1 MNKKLMAVAVAGA
14 LAAPAA
20 VFAQA
25 SNVQIYGKLNLG
37 LDNYS
42 ATGSTA
48 GAAGDFKSRYR
59 VYDSSS
65 RLGFRGTENLGG
77 GLNAVFLMESGVAVD
92 TGAATSQN
100 GGASSSAG
108 ILSSRLG
115 HVGLQ
120 GGWGLFTFGKSNVW
134 WTSGTQDLAEALW
147 VNVGGPGISTG
158 TFGRGMAVGVTRVS
172 NTMQYTSPVMGGMN
186 AVVSYSPN
194 RQEPVQANAN
204 ADGKLWGVTLQGT
217 WGQFAGGLDWV
228 KDQANSPAVGSQKAT
243 TGTKL
248 RGGWT
253 YRPGASVN
261 LLWVRSKLTNGG
273 AAPIQGGVVDAT
285 ASSLQQDGWII
296 NWDHLFGNV
305 RALAQW
311 GKMNNITGCQIAGAC
326 NNTNMTGYFVG
337 ANYLFSKRTWMYL
350 TYGQIRNASNYNQD
364 YIGSGLTAATGP
376 GPGGLGVA
384 SLGADPRLVAIGMIH
399 NF

>member
-42 ATGSTA
+42 ATGSAA
-48 GAAGDFKSRYR
+48 GAAGDLKRRTR

-92 TGAATSQN
+92 TGAALGQN
-100 GGASSSAG
+100 GGATTSAG
-108 ILSSRLG
+108 TLSSRVG

-120 GGWGLFTFGKSNVW
+120 GGWGLLTFGKSNVW
-134 WTSGTQDLAEALW
+134 WGNGTQDLSALAYI
-147 VNVGGPGISTG
+147 NASPGITTG
-158 TFGRGMAVGVTRVS
+158 TIGRGMGVGVTRVS
-172 NTMQYTSPVMGGMN
+172 NVVQYTSPVMGGMN
-186 AVVSYSPN
+186 AVVSYSPG

-253 YRPGASVN
+253 YQPGASIN

-285 ASSLQQDGWII
+285 ASSLEQDGWVI

-305 RALAQW
+305 RALAHW
-311 GKMNNITGCQIAGAC
+311 GKLNNISGCQIAGRC
-326 NNTNMTGYFVG
+326 DNTSMTGYMLA

-350 TYGQIRNASNYNQD
+350 SYVQIRNDSNYNQD
-364 YIGSGLTAATGP
+364 FVGGGYTAAA
-376 GPGGLGVA
+376 GGLGLA
-384 SLGADPRLVAIGMIH
+384 SLGADPRAVAIGMIH

>member
-42 ATGSTA
+42 ATGSAA

-65 RLGFRGTENLGG
+65 RLGFRGTEDLGG
-77 GLNAVFLMESGVAVD
+77 GLKAVFLMESGVAVD
-92 TGAATSQN
+92 TGTATTQS
-100 GGASSSAG
+100 GGATPTAG
-108 ILSSRLG
+108 TLSSRLG

-120 GGWGLFTFGKSNVW
+120 GGWGMFTFGKSHVFWGN
-134 WTSGTQDLAEALW
+134 GTQDLSAA
-147 VNVGGPGISTG
+147 VYINTSPGISTG
-158 TFGRGMAVGVTRVS
+158 TFGRGMGVGVTRLS
-172 NTMQYTSPVMGGMN
+172 NTTQYTSPVMGGMN
-186 AVVSYSPN
+186 AVISYSPG
-194 RQEPVQANAN
+194 RQEAQGVNLK
-204 ADGKLWGVTLQGT
+204 ADGKLWGLTLQGT
-217 WGQFAGGLDWV
+217 WGRFAGGLDWV
-228 KDQANSPAVGSQKAT
+228 KDQGNSSAAGTQAAT

-253 YRPGASVN
+253 YVPGASIN
-261 LLWVRSKLTNGG
+261 LIWVRSKLTNGG
-273 AAPIQGGVVDAT
+273 VAPGQGGVVDAT
-285 ASSLQQDGWII
+285 ASSLEQDGWVI
-296 NWDHLFGNV
+296 NWEHLFGNV

-311 GKMNNITGCQIAGAC
+311 GKMNKITGCQIAGRC
-326 NNTNMTGYFVG
+326 DNTSMTGYMLA

-350 TYGQIRNASNYNQD
+350 SYVQIRNDSNYNQD
-364 YIGSGLTAATGP
+364 FVGGGYTAAA
-376 GPGGLGVA
+376 GGLGLA
-384 SLGADPRLVAIGMIH
+384 SLGADPRAVAIGMIH

>member
-25 SNVQIYGKLNLG
+25 SNVQIYGKLNLAV
-37 LDNYS
+37 DNYS
-42 ATGSTA
+42 ATGATA
-48 GAAGDFKSRYR
+48 PNSDIKSRYR
-59 VYDSSS
+59 VVDSSS
-65 RLGFRGTENLGG
+65 RIGFRGTESLGG
-77 GLNAVFLMESGVAVD
+77 GLSAVFLMESGVNVD
-92 TGAATSQN
+92 TGTGLGQSGLTN
-100 GGASSSAG
+100 VSSG
-108 ILSSRLG
+108 TLSSRLG

-120 GGWGLFTFGKSNVW
+120 GGWGLLTFGKSHIW
-134 WTSGTQDLAEALW
+134 WTSGTQDLQAALW
-147 VNVGGPGISTG
+147 TNTGDPGISTG
-158 TFGRGMAVGVTRVS
+158 TFGRGMALGITRVS

-186 AVVSYSPN
+186 AVVSYSPF
-194 RQEPVQANAN
+194 RQEAAQANAN
-204 ADGKLWGVTLQGT
+204 ADGKLWHVTLQGT
-217 WGQFAGGLDWV
+217 WGPIAGGLDWV

-253 YRPGASVN
+253 YQPGASIN

-285 ASSLQQDGWII
+285 ASSLEQDGWVV

-305 RALAQW
+305 RALAHW
-311 GKMNNITGCQIAGAC
+311 GKVNNISGCRIAGAC

-337 ANYLFSKRTWMYL
+337 ANYLFSKRTHMYL

-364 YIGSGLTAATGP
+364 YIGGGTTAVTGA
-376 GPGGLGVA
+376 GPGGLGLA
-384 SLGADPRLVAIGMIH
+384 NLGADPRLVAIGMIH